1 LALLAIVRDFII
13 ICETSSTMKQHLIPA
28 VLLAALLAGCASGP
42 RPGPTVPTKPGG
54 GTTSPIP
61 VTPGKPVAV
70 PSAEWVIMGVT
81 PNGNI
86 LHEVDRLSIL
96 RKGTLVQFRDRKTIF
111 NPKKENFL
119 NTPRHKQSINQWEV
133 DCAGATFRLT
143 RMILLDD
150 NGREILNR
158 TYNDS
163 EIRAMP
169 VVRQSAGF
177 QQVDYVCKQVGQ

>member
-1 LALLAIVRDFII
+1 MTMKRYPISALLL
-13 ICETSSTMKQHLIPA
+13 CT
-28 VLLAALLAGCASGP
+28 LLAGCATAPSTTP
-42 RPGPTVPTKPGG
+42 PLITKPAIKPATGS
-54 GTTSPIP
+54 TSPA
-61 VTPGKPVAV
+61 KPAAVAN
-70 PSAEWVIMGVT
+70 ADWVIMGVT

-86 LHEVDRLSIL
+86 LHEVDRLSIQ
-96 RKGTLVQFRDRKTIF
+96 RRGNLVLFRDRKTIF

-119 NTPRHKQSINQWEV
+119 STPRHKQSINQWEV
-133 DCAGATFRLT
+133 DCAASTFRLA
-143 RMILLDD
+143 RMTLLDE

-177 QQVDYVCKQVGQ
+177 QQVDYVCKQSGQ

>member
-1 LALLAIVRDFII
+1 
-13 ICETSSTMKQHLIPA
+13 MKPYLIPA
-28 VLLAALLAGCASGP
+28 VLLASLLAGCASAP
-42 RPGPTVPTKPGG
+42 RTTPPLTTKPGTPG
-54 GTTSPIP
+54 ISTRP
-61 VTPGKPVAV
+61 VQAGKPVAT
-70 PSAEWVIMGVT
+70 PNAEWVIMGVT

-86 LHEVDRLSIL
+86 LHEVDKLSL
-96 RKGTLVQFRDRKTIF
+96 ERKGTLVQFRDRKTIF

-119 NTPRHKQSINQWEV
+119 NTPRHKQSINYWEV
-133 DCAGATFRLT
+133 DCAAATFRLT

-150 NGREILNR
+150 NGREIINR

-177 QQVDYVCKQVGQ
+177 QQVDYVCKQQA